1 MKAKSF
7 KRHLMTIAFMLFC
20 IGINAADDLITSQIT
35 IKLDE
40 AGTLPTKIG
49 DSRKYKITNLKIIG
63 DINGSDV
70 RLIRDMAGSDYD
82 GGKTSG
88 NLHTLDLSE
97 ANIVQG
103 GNYYFLNK
111 EASYTENNE
120 ISKYFFYNCSELT
133 SITIP
138 SSVTS
143 IGEYAFYNC
152 SGLTS
157 ITIPSSATSIG
168 EYTFYNCSELTSITI
183 PSSVTS
189 IGECAFYNCYR
200 LTSITIPSGVTS
212 IGGSAFFGCSGLTS
226 ITIPS
231 GVTSIG
237 GSTFSC
243 CSGLT
248 SITIPSGVTSI
259 GGYAFSCCS
268 GLTSITIPSGVTS
281 IGRCAFSGCSG
292 LTSIYVSWN
301 TPLYISS
308 SVFYNVDKKACTL
321 YIPKGTYQEYW
332 LSNWGEFE
340 NIIEYDPTGIDKPS
354 AETELKEISRNAA
367 NGTLLKV
374 PTKGLN
380 IVRYSDG
387 SVIKEMV
394 K

>member
-120 ISKYFFYNCSELT
+120 ISKYF
-133 SITIP
+133 
-138 SSVTS
+138 
-143 IGEYAFYNC
+143 
-152 SGLTS
+152 
-157 ITIPSSATSIG
+157 
-168 EYTFYNCSELTSITI
+168 FYNCSELTSITI